1 LSNKWLRKAEGDCLI
16 QNNDSDRQGL
26 ILVVDD
32 TLTSLN
38 LITEILKISGYSVL
52 QAECGEQAI
61 VLAQEFMPDLILLDI
76 RMPGMDGY
84 EVCRRL
90 KADARTRDVPITFL
104 SALDDKAALLEGFRL
119 GAVDYIAKPYHLD
132 EVLARVRTQVELR
145 KLKLELEEM
154 VLERTSQLENEM
166 VARMQKTEELLES
179 RQKLQELSGHMEE
192 VREEER
198 KFIARELHDE
208 MGQILSVLRI
218 DLVQLSSE
226 LEKPVPQN
234 QEKLTEIIG
243 MLDQVADSA
252 RTISENLRPGML
264 DVLGLAAAIQHHVE
278 KMMESTSIHFELK
291 MNQEEFNVDAGTA
304 TAVFRIFQ
312 ESVTNIIRHAQA
324 KNVEVKLVRLGH
336 ELILVV
342 QDDGCGMVEK
352 AVGQRRGFGIL
363 GMQERVNL
371 LGGEFLIESSSAR
384 GTRIEVNFPIR
395 EVESVE

>member
-1 LSNKWLRKAEGDCLI
+1 MIQQNKGESK
-16 QNNDSDRQGL
+16 GL
-26 ILVVDD
+26 VLVVDD
-32 TLTSLN
+32 SLIA
-38 LITEILKISGYSVL
+38 LELVAEILGVSGYSVIK
-52 QAECGEQAI
+52 AENGERALT
-61 VLAQEFMPDLILLDI
+61 LAQESTPDLILLDI

-90 KADARTRDVPITFL
+90 KADSRTADIPITFL
-104 SALDDKAALLEGFRL
+104 SALDDTSALLEGFRL
-119 GAVDYIAKPYHLD
+119 GAVDYIAKPYHVE

-145 KLKLELEEM
+145 KLKLDLEEM
-154 VLERTSQLENEM
+154 VQERTAQLENEM

-198 KFIARELHDE
+198 KYIARELHDE
-208 MGQILSVLRI
+208 MGQVLSVLHI

-226 LEKPVPQN
+226 LDKPVSQS
-234 QEKLTEIIG
+234 QKKLSDIIR

-264 DVLGLAAAIQHHVE
+264 DVLGLAAAIQHHV
-278 KMMESTSIHFELK
+278 KKIMDSTNIQFELK
-291 MNQEEFNVDAGTA
+291 MNQDEFNIDTGTA

-312 ESVTNIIRHAQA
+312 ESITNVIRHAQA
-324 KNVEVKLVRLGH
+324 KNVEVKLVSLGH

-352 AVGQRRGFGIL
+352 VAGQRRGFGIL

-371 LGGEFLIESSSAR
+371 LGGAILIESTPGQ

-395 EVESVE
+395 DVESF